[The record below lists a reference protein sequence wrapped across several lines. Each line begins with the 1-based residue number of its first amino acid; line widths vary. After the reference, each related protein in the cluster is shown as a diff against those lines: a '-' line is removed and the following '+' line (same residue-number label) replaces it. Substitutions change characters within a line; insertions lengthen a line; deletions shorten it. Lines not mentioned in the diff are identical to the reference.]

1 MYGGVYGEGPTIKAG
16 GQGTRGAHLKHAVHV
31 RDAGRVSQL
40 SDAAANIAAA
50 LLADWFRMDLFLG
63 HPQLELRVNEI
74 TYPSHILDT
83 GALQQWLRK
92 YHELQIRA
100 ISGVAVY
107 KRVSETIGLDNNT
120 FWDADGA
127 ALRYYEATDPS
138 GADKRTRYI
147 MAYSRDEAW
156 ATAKDLFKLPA
167 TAKENREAHHLS

>member
-1 MYGGVYGEGPTIKAG
+1 MRRRHAIRHEVHHANHHA
-16 GQGTRGAHLKHAVHV
+16 AHRALHQPAAA
-31 RDAGRVSQL
+31 RPLRSQL
-40 SDAAANIAAA
+40 SQLSNAAANIAAA

-63 HPQLELRVNEI
+63 HPLLALRVNEI

-92 YHELQIRA
+92 YRELQVRA

-127 ALRYYEATDPS
+127 ALKYFEATGTD
-138 GADKRTRYI
+138 GRTHYI
-147 MAYSRDEAW
+147 MAYTRDEAW